1 MANLFVDAE
10 NLFSINGGGIAY
22 DSGKVC
28 GVLCYNWGK
37 KSIEIGMNIRE
48 NIIEPLEKRA
58 MLFFAIINELP
69 RIQIELLKNY

>member
-1 MANLFVDAE
+1 MGFYVIIGE
-10 NLFSINGGGIAY
+10 
-22 DSGKVC
+22 
-28 GVLCYNWGK
+28 K

-69 RIQIELLKNY
+69 RIQIELLKLYLTN

>member
-1 MANLFVDAE
+1 MAYNIGE
-10 NLFSINGGGIAY
+10 
-22 DSGKVC
+22 VC
-28 GVLCYNWGK
+28 GNLCYNFGK
-37 KSIEIGMNIRE
+37 KYIEISMNIRE